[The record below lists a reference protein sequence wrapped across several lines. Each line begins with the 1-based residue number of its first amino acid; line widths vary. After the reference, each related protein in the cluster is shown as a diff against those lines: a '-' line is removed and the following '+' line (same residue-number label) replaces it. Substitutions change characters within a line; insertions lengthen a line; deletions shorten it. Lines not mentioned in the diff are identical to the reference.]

1 MPDQKEP
8 ANDISTLDKRL
19 DSLPE
24 GQRKLFDRIY
34 HRSVSH
40 PQLCLPD
47 TMKLW
52 VVQQFGSLDVVLNQ
66 TVLRLTNNVTGE
78 ETVFNSVRRLRPL
91 DNREKEGFAPE
102 SLDNTVD
109 IFDNPEVNTPADTF
123 GRIRGKY
130 CVTAGNI
137 AKCDELHSLVIFKDH
152 NPLQF
157 TEAKVLD
164 YLDTAWRWAA
174 AAHRHFPQNKYFFHC
189 WNCLWRSGA
198 SINHGHS
205 QMMLARGSHYARI
218 EHLRRA
224 ALSYKR
230 RFGANYFDDL
240 YRVHAAL
247 GLALE
252 YGDTRLLAYLT
263 PTKNNELIIMSNTY
277 DRAFRKHVY
286 RALAFFRDNLLVQSF
301 NLGLTMPPLAKTRE
315 SWQGFPVIAW
325 LVDRGRLDNRS
336 CDWGSLELFATVSVT
351 SDPFQ
356 LAEALQSVYNK
367 GI

>member
-8 ANDISTLDKRL
+8 AIDISSLDKRL
-19 DSLPE
+19 DSLADN
-24 GQRKLFDRIY
+24 QRKLFDRIY
-34 HRSVSH
+34 RRNVSH
-40 PQLCLPD
+40 PQIRLPD
-47 TMKLW
+47 SMKPW
-52 VVQQFGSLDVVLNQ
+52 AIKQFGSLEAVLNQ
-66 TVLRLTNNVTGE
+66 TVLRLTNNITGE
-78 ETVFNSVRRLRPL
+78 ETVFNSIRRLRPL
-91 DNREKEGFAPE
+91 DNKEKESASPE
-102 SLDNTVD
+102 SLDKTAD
-109 IFDNPEVNTPADTF
+109 IFDNPELNTSADTF

-130 CVTAGNI
+130 CITAGNI

-164 YLDTAWRWAA
+164 YLDTAWRWAT
-174 AAHRHFPQNKYFFHC
+174 AAHRHFPQNKYFFYC

-205 QMMLARGSHYARI
+205 QMMLARGRHYARI
-218 EHLRRA
+218 EHLRQA
-224 ALSYKR
+224 ARHYQR

-240 YRVHAAL
+240 YQVHAAL

-252 YGDTRLLAYLT
+252 YGGTRLLAYLT
-263 PTKNNELIIMSNTY
+263 PAKNNELILMSNTF
-277 DRAFRKHVY
+277 DRAFQEHAY
-286 RALAFFRDNLLVQSF
+286 RALACYRDTLHVQSF

-315 SWQGFPVIAW
+315 SWQGLPVIAW